1 MRRLALLLLVASAT
15 IVWPL
20 KVHTQQP
27 AVPIIGFLTTA
38 SPASRSGEQL
48 AAFHDGLREGGYTEG
63 QNVRIEYRWANDDY
77 TRLRELATE
86 LVSLRVDVIV
96 AAGGHVSAL
105 VAHEATKDIPIAF
118 TTVTDPVK
126 DGLVKSLN
134 RPGGNATG
142 TAGLTSELDPKR
154 LEFLHEM
161 KPTAALIG
169 VLVNP
174 NRPGLDSQS
183 RELEAA
189 ADKLNVKLEIR
200 KTATD
205 QDIEGAFQTF
215 AAQHVD
221 ALIVTADPLFNN
233 HRAQVLSLAARH
245 SLPAI
250 YQWREF
256 ATAGGLMSY
265 GPSITEAYRHAGVN
279 AALILKGAKPADL
292 PVVQPTKFE
301 LVVNLL
307 TAKTLGIEMPGTLIA
322 RADKVIE

>member
-1 MRRLALLLLVASAT
+1 MRGVALLSVVASA
-15 IVWPL
+15 VLAWSLPL
-20 KVHTQQP
+20 HAQKS
-27 AVPIIGFLTTA
+27 AVPVIGFLSTA
-38 SPASRSGEQL
+38 SPDSRGGEQV
-48 AAFHDGLREGGYTEG
+48 AAFHGGLRQIGYTEG
-63 QNVRIEYRWANDDY
+63 GNVRIEYRWANDDY
-77 TRLRELATE
+77 GRLRPLAKE
-86 LVSLRVDVIV
+86 LVALRVAVIV

-105 VAHEATKDIPIAF
+105 VARDVTKEIPICF

-200 KTATD
+200 KAATD

-250 YQWREF
+250 YQ
-256 ATAGGLMSY
+256 
-265 GPSITEAYRHAGVN
+265 
-279 AALILKGAKPADL
+279 
-292 PVVQPTKFE
+292 
-301 LVVNLL
+301 
-307 TAKTLGIEMPGTLIA
+307 
-322 RADKVIE
+322 